1 MVNEVL
7 RGAMYGAQLT
17 EVDLAARLGVE
28 PKTVRNWLRGQVPHP
43 GRRAALARLLEV
55 DQTVLWPALASPVEH
70 PTELVAVYPR
80 RLSISQ
86 AMWRDF
92 FASAESQ
99 IGVLAYSALFLAED
113 VRLIRLLGDKAEQG
127 VRVRIALGDP
137 GGHNVDRR
145 GVEEEIGEAM
155 SLKIR
160 NAITLLEPV
169 LAHDQV
175 ELRLHDTVL
184 YNSMYW
190 SDDQLLVNQHALG
203 IPAARSPVYRFRGGD
218 DSEMFQSYATS
229 FERIWSLGRSAAVGA
244 GRM

>member
-1 MVNEVL
+1 
-7 RGAMYGAQLT
+7 MYGAQLS
-17 EVDLAARLGVE
+17 EVDLSAKLGVE

-43 GRRAALARLLEV
+43 RRRAALARLLSV
-55 DQTVLWPALASPVEH
+55 DETVLWPALASAEEH

-80 RLSISQ
+80 RLTISQ
-86 AMWRDF
+86 AMWRDL

-113 VRLIRLLGDKAEQG
+113 TRLVQLLGERARRG

-137 GGHNVDRR
+137 DGRNVDRR

-160 NAITLLEPV
+160 NAITLLRPLLE
-169 LAHDQV
+169 HDQV
-175 ELRLHDTVL
+175 ELKLHDTVL
-184 YNSMYW
+184 YNSMYR

-203 IPAARSPVYRFRGGD
+203 VPAARSPVYRFRGGD
-218 DSEMFQSYATS
+218 DSEMFQSYVTS
-229 FERIWSLGRSAAVGA
+229 FERIWSLGRSAALGA